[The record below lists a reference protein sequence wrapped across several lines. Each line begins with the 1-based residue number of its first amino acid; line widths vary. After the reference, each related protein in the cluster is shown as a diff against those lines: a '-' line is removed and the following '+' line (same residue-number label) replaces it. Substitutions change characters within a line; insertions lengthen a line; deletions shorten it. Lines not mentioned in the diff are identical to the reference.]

1 MNRKEEKSPKSE
13 KQRKNTRKMKTKVQN
28 ESKIFRKKKTS
39 QTKSSSTFP
48 NKTIEIGEKNH
59 CKIGVNERK
68 GFNER

>member
-1 MNRKEEKSPKSE
+1 
-13 KQRKNTRKMKTKVQN
+13 MKAKFSV
-28 ESKIFRKKKTS
+28 KKTS

-59 CKIGVNERK
+59 CKLGVNERK